1 MVEWQ
6 NDEVEQCYC
15 LMPAKNPRIN
25 VVMPADLKNDFERLC
40 QIENRSMSNM
50 LVTLAQKAV
59 DEAKAKGL
67 LKSEED

>member
-1 MVEWQ
+1 MI
-6 NDEVEQCYC
+6 EVFDVGC

-25 VVMPADLKNDFERLC
+25 VVMPADLKLDFEKLC
-40 QIENRSMSNM
+40 QLENRSMSNM

-67 LKSEED
+67 LKDEGK

>member
-1 MVEWQ
+1 
-6 NDEVEQCYC
+6 
-15 LMPAKNPRIN
+15 
-25 VVMPADLKNDFERLC
+25 MPADLKNDFERLC